1 MTVGSHNTKQ
11 KDNSRSWYDALWL
24 RIQQEHQTQ
33 VHKLKQDKTEYS
45 FIPQIISSLTSLNVY
60 SCFYPSDPNPSH
72 ALPQTLPLHQPTTKQ
87 HVHQTNISKI
97 NIFCCYM
104 KCAATLWIIFS
115 TLTSYIVS
123 DTKTIWFLPYV
134 ITISIILTRGQLNGT
149 LQLPSSSASE
159 ASSSGEVSL
168 IGSLA
173 AGKTVSDVWAMVN
186 KSEFSPN
193 AYVMQGGIP
202 HQQCSSPMGAN
213 SHDLLH
219 THHHD
224 THHAPLHGLCV
235 WRLLSYLRSRSH
247 SYIHS
252 HHLPLL
258 LHFHPLLLHCHCL
271 QHWTLTLNPPP

>member
-1 MTVGSHNTKQ
+1 MNVASQNTKQ

-123 DTKTIWFLPYV
+123 DT
-134 ITISIILTRGQLNGT
+134 TRRSD
-149 LQLPSSSASE
+149 SSLM
-159 ASSSGEVSL
+159 SSQSVSFWPGVNL
-168 IGSLA
+168 
-173 AGKTVSDVWAMVN
+173 MVPCN
-186 KSEFSPN
+186 F
-193 AYVMQGGIP
+193 
-202 HQQCSSPMGAN
+202 
-213 SHDLLH
+213 
-219 THHHD
+219 HHH
-224 THHAPLHGLCV
+224 L
-235 WRLLSYLRSRSH
+235 RLML
-247 SYIHS
+247 
-252 HHLPLL
+252 HHLVKYP
-258 LHFHPLLLHCHCL
+258 
-271 QHWTLTLNPPP
+271 W